1 MCSFLVSLP
10 RRIVLNDP
18 LISAVGYSNT
28 MEGLSG
34 GFVYGA
40 GGSGLITPHLGISPL
55 PSGFNTP
62 AHHKA
67 NTDLTQQKIDV
78 AFDTSSA

>member
-1 MCSFLVSLP
+1 MDP
-10 RRIVLNDP
+10 P
-18 LISAVGYSNT
+18 LISVAGYSNT

-62 AHHKA
+62 AHHKHS
-67 NTDLTQQKIDV
+67 TELSQQKIDV
-78 AFDTSSA
+78 AFDAPNVQGQPAGV